1 MLKPILFL
9 FITSLLF
16 FGNSVA
22 GEGHEHDSDGGHSH
36 GEISSEKVTEKAL
49 AKVQQLIQ
57 KGKIEDSWAEVKASQ
72 VEQKTYGKGPEWVV
86 TFNNDQATDANKRSL
101 YLFFS
106 LSGHYIAANHTGE

>member
-1 MLKPILFL
+1 MLKPTVLL

-16 FGNSVA
+16 SGTTVA
-22 GEGHEHDSDGGHSH
+22 GEGHEHDSHGGHSH
-36 GEISSEKVTEKAL
+36 GEISSEKVTVKAL
-49 AKVQQLIQ
+49 AKVQQLVN
-57 KGKIEDSWAEVKASQ
+57 KGKVEASWAEVKASR

-86 TFNNDQATDANKRSL
+86 TFNNDQATDASKRSL

>member
-1 MLKPILFL
+1 MLKPTILL

-16 FGNSVA
+16 FGTTVA
-22 GEGHEHDSDGGHSH
+22 GEGHEHDSHGGHSH
-36 GEISSEKVTEKAL
+36 GEISSEKATEKAL
-49 AKVQQLIQ
+49 AKVQQLVN
-57 KGKIEDSWAEVKASQ
+57 KGKVEASWAEVKASH

-86 TFNNDQATDANKRSL
+86 TFNNSKATDESKRSL